1 MLCGGTLFTCRG
13 SVVSNCD
20 LLTDLKICLN
30 TIVFWKSTCDET
42 LTLLS
47 SWVFITTISFRL
59 LGLFISGDHSRLIR
73 WNISQSRIFGLAG
86 ARLFYRSDAFAV
98 TESTL
103 LKH

>member
-13 SVVSNCD
+13 SVISNCD

-59 LGLFISGDHSRLIR
+59 LGLFISGDHSRLGGIFLKVESLGLLVQDYFTGQMPLLSL
-73 WNISQSRIFGLAG
+73 SQH
-86 ARLFYRSDAFAV
+86 Y
-98 TESTL
+98 
-103 LKH
+103 